1 MTNTHI
7 ETKSLALTTP
17 VKILYLY
24 KSLITCKQP
33 LPPSTFCP
41 GEGMQKECTPLT
53 SPIGLSLT
61 LSAKLSQAWC
71 HALREINPAACNPIP
86 GGGWDNPD
94 KSRVCVV
101 FKS

>member
-41 GEGMQKECTPLT
+41 GEGMQKECTPPNFPHWVKSDT
-53 SPIGLSLT
+53 ERKTEPSMVPCTAGNKPGSL
-61 LSAKLSQAWC
+61 
-71 HALREINPAACNPIP
+71 
-86 GGGWDNPD
+86 
-94 KSRVCVV
+94 
-101 FKS
+101 